1 MYYGVLY
8 MNKKKFGI
16 SIIVLIIDQILKLLV
31 QSFETNVSIIKNL
44 FAISYYQNTG
54 AAWSILEGEQ
64 LLLII
69 ISLVMIV
76 IVYSMMFSFEE
87 NKLTNI
93 AFGILFGG
101 IIGNLIDRVL
111 FGYVRDFIAITIF
124 GYHFPIFNI
133 ADIGICVGCFFL
145 VVYIFF
151 FDKESE
157 KKDEMGDMQNEQ

>member
-31 QSFETNVSIIKNL
+31 QTFETNVSIIKNL

-69 ISLVMIV
+69 ISFVMIV

-124 GYHFPIFNI
+124 
-133 ADIGICVGCFFL
+133 
-145 VVYIFF
+145 
-151 FDKESE
+151 
-157 KKDEMGDMQNEQ
+157 

>member
-31 QSFETNVSIIKNL
+31 QTFETNVSIIKNL

-111 FGYVRDFIAITIF
+111 FGYVRDFITITIF

-133 ADIGICVGCFFL
+133 ADIGIVLGVFL
-145 VVYIFF
+145 LIIETVKGEI
-151 FDKESE
+151 
-157 KKDEMGDMQNEQ
+157 KKWKLK

>member
-31 QSFETNVSIIKNL
+31 QTFETNVSIIKNL

-133 ADIGICVGCFFL
+133 ADIGIVLGVFL
-145 VVYIFF
+145 LIIETVKGEI
-151 FDKESE
+151 
-157 KKDEMGDMQNEQ
+157 KKWKLK

>member
-8 MNKKKFGI
+8 MNKKKFRI

-31 QSFETNVSIIKNL
+31 QTFETNVSIIKNL

-124 GYHFPIFNI
+124 GYYFPIFNI
-133 ADIGICVGCFFL
+133 ADIGIVLGVFL
-145 VVYIFF
+145 LIIETVKGEI
-151 FDKESE
+151 
-157 KKDEMGDMQNEQ
+157 KKWKLK

>member
-31 QSFETNVSIIKNL
+31 QTFETNVSMIKNL

-54 AAWSILEGEQ
+54 AAWSILEGQQ

-133 ADIGICVGCFFL
+133 ADIGIVLGVFL
-145 VVYIFF
+145 LIIETVKGEI
-151 FDKESE
+151 
-157 KKDEMGDMQNEQ
+157 KKWKLK

>member
-16 SIIVLIIDQILKLLV
+16 SLIVLIIDQILKLLV
-31 QSFETNVSIIKNL
+31 QTFETNVSIIKNL

-133 ADIGICVGCFFL
+133 ADIGIVLGVFL
-145 VVYIFF
+145 LIIETVKGEI
-151 FDKESE
+151 
-157 KKDEMGDMQNEQ
+157 KKWKLK

>member
-31 QSFETNVSIIKNL
+31 QTFETNVSIIKNL

-133 ADIGICVGCFFL
+133 ADIDIVLGVFL
-145 VVYIFF
+145 LIIETVKGEI
-151 FDKESE
+151 
-157 KKDEMGDMQNEQ
+157 KKWKLK

>member
-31 QSFETNVSIIKNL
+31 QTFETNVSIIKNL

-124 GYHFPIFNI
+124 GFHFPIFNI
-133 ADIGICVGCFFL
+133 ADIGIVLGVFL
-145 VVYIFF
+145 LIIETVKGEI
-151 FDKESE
+151 
-157 KKDEMGDMQNEQ
+157 KKWKLK

>member
-31 QSFETNVSIIKNL
+31 QTFETNVSIIKNL

-124 GYHFPIFNI
+124 GYHFPIINI
-133 ADIGICVGCFFL
+133 ADIGIVLGVFL
-145 VVYIFF
+145 LIIETVKGEI
-151 FDKESE
+151 
-157 KKDEMGDMQNEQ
+157 KKWKLK